1 MADLF
6 DKKAQDWDSMPIP
19 TQLSKTIGPAILK
32 QIDIRDDM
40 SVLDFGAGTGL
51 LTAHIAPLVHDIA
64 AVDIS
69 QSMLDKLVAK
79 PEFSGKVKAYCQDI
93 LHRPLDREFDLI
105 VSAMAMH
112 HVEDTVMM
120 LETFAN
126 HLKIGGRI
134 ALADLDA
141 EDGSFHP
148 EETEGVFH
156 LGFDRQAFGM
166 MLEEAGFVD
175 ISFCTAYTV
184 HKEDKSYPI
193 FLVTATK
200 I

>member
-6 DKKAQDWDSMPIP
+6 NEKAEDWDSMPIP
-19 TQLSKTIGPAILK
+19 TQLSKTIGPAIIEHINIT
-32 QIDIRDDM
+32 QEM

-79 PEFSGKVKAYCQDI
+79 PEFHGKVKACCQNI
-93 LHRPLDREFDLI
+93 LDNPLDKTFDLI
-105 VSAMAMH
+105 ITAMAMH
-112 HVEDTVMM
+112 HVENTAMM
-120 LETFAN
+120 LETFAK
-126 HLKIGGRI
+126 HLKSGGRI

-148 EETEGVFH
+148 QNTEGVYH
-156 LGFDRQAFGM
+156 LGFDRDEFQQ
-166 MLEEAGFVD
+166 MLEDVGFTD
-175 ISFCTAYTV
+175 INFSTAYTV

-193 FLVTATK
+193 FLVTGTK
-200 I
+200 A